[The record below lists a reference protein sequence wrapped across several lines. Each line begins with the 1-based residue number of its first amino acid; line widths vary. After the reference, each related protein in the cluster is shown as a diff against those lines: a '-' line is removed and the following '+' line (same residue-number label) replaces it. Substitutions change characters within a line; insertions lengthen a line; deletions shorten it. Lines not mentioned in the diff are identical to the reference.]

1 MGQNTSRESET
12 INWNQIN
19 TNEMSSTI
27 PDINGISVEA
37 KELISR
43 LNLPDISES
52 NSEFNVDNIFK
63 TNEVKNNIEHH
74 LTEIEQV
81 SPFIS
86 TEMYNYLV
94 NKHNEN
100 SMVGGGK
107 INEDS
112 ETSSTS
118 SSLSSSTLKLS
129 SSDTKTKKN
138 KKNKKNKINKKDIKV
153 TSKDIDI
160 EDLNIKEHNITN
172 SELSNENSELD
183 NEYIELSN
191 ENSESSN
198 ENITKGIKKN
208 KTPKVKKPKKKYT
221 GINEDYL
228 SYISSSAHTGGNL
241 SESVVNENN
250 YTISTVNTS
259 DINMISE

>member
-52 NSEFNVDNIFK
+52 NSEFNVNNIFK
-63 TNEVKNNIEHH
+63 TTEVKNNIEHP

-100 SMVGGGK
+100 NMVGGGK

-118 SSLSSSTLKLS
+118 SSLSSSNIKLS
-129 SSDTKTKKN
+129 SSDTKT
-138 KKNKKNKINKKDIKV
+138 KKNKINKKDIKV

-160 EDLNIKEHNITN
+160 EDINIKEHNITN
-172 SELSNENSELD
+172 SELSNKNSES
-183 NEYIELSN
+183 SN

-198 ENITKGIKKN
+198 ENIIKGIKKN
-208 KTPKVKKPKKKYT
+208 KTTKKITQTKTKTKAKNTQKKYT